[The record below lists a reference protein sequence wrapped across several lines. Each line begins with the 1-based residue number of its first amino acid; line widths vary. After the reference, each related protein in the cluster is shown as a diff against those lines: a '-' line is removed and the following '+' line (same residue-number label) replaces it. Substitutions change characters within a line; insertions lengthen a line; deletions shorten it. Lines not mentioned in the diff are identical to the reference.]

1 MAGGHHEGKQ
11 VQVEAGRGQALPC
24 GRKTSSAGKEPSLTA
39 SPDTQAKNKLK
50 DPPGPP
56 WKSRISRHLTL
67 KARSRRRLCKTRPV
81 WLQATVLG
89 LGKHLSARLVPR
101 AWQNPGQRG
110 VRMQLWGPNSPCT
123 SNPEGWQTGWDWP
136 VLSHHNP
143 GCPQPPPRGPHL
155 RPIARGHHA

>member
-11 VQVEAGRGQALPC
+11 VQVEAGSDQVLPC
-24 GRKTSSAGKEPSLTA
+24 GRETSSAGKEPSLIA

-56 WKSRISRHLTL
+56 WKSRIPRHLML
-67 KARSRRRLCKTRPV
+67 KARSRKRLCKTRPV

-110 VRMQLWGPNSPCT
+110 VRMQLWAHILPA
-123 SNPEGWQTGWDWP
+123 P
-136 VLSHHNP
+136 VT
-143 GCPQPPPRGPHL
+143 L
-155 RPIARGHHA
+155 RAHK